1 MGNIA
6 GLVRPGGTFV
16 TAALRRCRGYV
27 VGDKRFPSADVG
39 EEDLRDVLAARFDA
53 AVEVRELEGHE
64 AQATAASCSRTPSVA
79 ADRLRRRA
87 GRSTVASCSP
97 ASADIASSRAP

>member
-1 MGNIA
+1 
-6 GLVRPGGTFV
+6 V

-64 AQATAASCSRTPSVA
+64 AQGYSGIVLAHAVCR
-79 ADRLRRRA
+79 
-87 GRSTVASCSP
+87 G
-97 ASADIASSRAP
+97 